1 MKEPQSQSEVA
12 RWCIVN
18 ALRLPNELIVSIA
31 SKLILHLTD
40 EERNQVI
47 QSSFNVNDI
56 DMEGQAEF
64 NKILDF
70 IEGLPL
76 ITEDY
81 SRSSLWERYKL
92 AKMNK
97 PNAEGQ
103 SEDVQC
109 NNCGVSKTQ
118 KTEDG
123 HWCKMCHNEM

>member
-70 IEGLPL
+70 IEGL
-76 ITEDY
+76 
-81 SRSSLWERYKL
+81 
-92 AKMNK
+92 
-97 PNAEGQ
+97 Q

-118 KTEDG
+118 KTYDG
-123 HWCKMCHNEM
+123 YWCKMCHNEM